1 MRPPRAQLV
10 AYTRRAEGGTGR
22 GVLTH
27 QLPTL
32 ETLPVSSAALRY
44 SRIVV
49 KVGTSTLTA
58 GGDAI
63 SPAALRQIGQQIG
76 TLLQRGAIVALVTSG
91 AAAAGRERLGVS
103 VDAKD
108 VPRKQV
114 LAAVGQAL
122 LMRQWDQVF
131 RELDVPVAQALLT
144 RQDLSNRQS
153 YLNARTTLL
162 NCFDCRVLPII
173 NENDVTA
180 VDELRIGDNDQLSA
194 LVANL
199 MDADL
204 LVLLTDSDGLYTAD
218 PRRDSHAR
226 LIPIVEHFTPEIERV
241 AVGAGTPG
249 ATGGMRTKLLAA
261 RSATRSGTSVII
273 ASGTNPRAL
282 VDAATGAP
290 IGTLFLAQAGVEGR
304 RRWLATG
311 VAGRGRITIDAGAV
325 QALVS
330 GGKSLLAAGVCS
342 VSGHFVRGDPVL
354 ICTQEGT
361 VIASGLSNYNAGDV
375 GRIAGHHS
383 HEIAPL
389 LGYTYGPEVVHR
401 NNLAVL
407 Q

>member
-1 MRPPRAQLV
+1 M
-10 AYTRRAEGGTGR
+10 
-22 GVLTH
+22 LTH

-173 NENDVTA
+173 NEND
-180 VDELRIGDNDQLSA
+180 
-194 LVANL
+194 
-199 MDADL
+199 
-204 LVLLTDSDGLYTAD
+204 
-218 PRRDSHAR
+218 
-226 LIPIVEHFTPEIERV
+226 
-241 AVGAGTPG
+241 
-249 ATGGMRTKLLAA
+249 
-261 RSATRSGTSVII
+261 
-273 ASGTNPRAL
+273 
-282 VDAATGAP
+282 
-290 IGTLFLAQAGVEGR
+290 
-304 RRWLATG
+304 
-311 VAGRGRITIDAGAV
+311 
-325 QALVS
+325 
-330 GGKSLLAAGVCS
+330 
-342 VSGHFVRGDPVL
+342 
-354 ICTQEGT
+354 
-361 VIASGLSNYNAGDV
+361 
-375 GRIAGHHS
+375 
-383 HEIAPL
+383 
-389 LGYTYGPEVVHR
+389 
-401 NNLAVL
+401 
-407 Q
+407 